1 VEWDRL
7 RRARIARALR
17 RREAELENRADRPP
31 IAEKA
36 DDLEAIKKAVEEAA
50 SVSGGLWLSYLIVLS
65 YLAIAAGAVTH
76 QDLLLERA
84 VKLPFLNVELPLL
97 AFFAL
102 APFVFLI
109 THTYALVHFKMLG
122 LKASRFHDELRRQL
136 PNTDDARGS
145 PSPKDTRDN
154 LRRLLPSNIFVQ
166 ILAGPPELRAGV
178 FGFILKL
185 IALTTLVLLPVSLL
199 LLLQVQFLPYHSIA
213 ITLAHRAAVFLD
225 ILILWVLRPPLL
237 IGARGWSFHER
248 ESGEVGKRKRAIG
261 ALGLLL
267 PSALS
272 LLAIWL
278 SAVIMTIPGEWQEKT
293 LAGLDPTIW
302 PNPNFSAGDETS
314 HIRISTRARLFAGKV
329 DDITRRRK
337 SLFSNTLVLPSFN
350 IYQALKIDNPE
361 KAKSDDQTF
370 DLRGR
375 RLDGAVFTGANLA
388 KVDLTGAHLE
398 GASLDAAQLPGA
410 RLDYAHLQ
418 GAKLVL
424 ARFKGASFENAEMQ
438 GVELW
443 GAQLQ
448 GASLNNARL
457 RGASFGGLRPEPRG
471 DSSRDAQTPLS
482 YVGGAQLQAAS
493 LDEAELEGAS
503 LEGAYL
509 QGASLAEARLQGA
522 SLDGAQLQG
531 ASFRASD
538 LTAASLNTAFLWRAN
553 FDSAKLRSM
562 SAESLNWVG
571 LGQVSAYTSRSI
583 GPMLLIENDK
593 ISPWRQDDYIEL
605 LKEFEQ
611 NVPDGYLKER
621 ALERIKILDCS
632 EKASGSALA
641 SCDPQAKE
649 PQSAAGAHKT
659 IESVAVDQV
668 DLAKELEGLVCKGD
682 PDAIF
687 ILRGL
692 LQNGRIKDA
701 GIEAVKLIEHI
712 QKDDC
717 PVSPALTVDDKEK
730 LQTVATNMSK
740 K

>member
-1 VEWDRL
+1 
-7 RRARIARALR
+7 LR
-17 RREAELENRADRPP
+17 RREVELEKKPDRPP

-36 DDLEAIKKAVEEAA
+36 NDLEAIKMAVEEAA
-50 SVSGGLWLSYLIVLS
+50 SVSGGLWLSYLVVLS

-84 VKLPFLNVELPLL
+84 VKLPFVNVELPLL

-109 THTYALVHFKMLG
+109 AHTYALVHFNMLG
-122 LKASRFHDELRRQL
+122 FKASHFHDELRRQL
-136 PNTDDARGS
+136 PNTDDGRES
-145 PSPKDTRDN
+145 PSPKDIRDN

-185 IALTTLVLLPVSLL
+185 ITLSTVVLLPVSLL
-199 LLLQVQFLPYHSIA
+199 LLFQIQFLPYHNLA
-213 ITLAHRAAVFLD
+213 ITLAHRAALFLD

-237 IGARGWSFHER
+237 IGRARRWSFHER
-248 ESGEVGKRKRAIG
+248 ESGEAGKRKLAIG

-278 SAVIMTIPGEWQEKT
+278 SAVIVTIPSEWQEKA
-293 LAGLDPTIW
+293 LAGLDPSIW
-302 PNPNFSAGDETS
+302 PNPNFSAGDGTS
-314 HIRISTRARLFAGKV
+314 HVRMSTRARLFAGEV

-337 SLFSNTLVLPSFN
+337 SLFSNTLVLPGFD

-361 KAKSDDQTF
+361 KVKSQDHTF

-398 GASLDAAQLPGA
+398 GALLDAAQLPGA
-410 RLDYAHLQ
+410 RLDHAHLQ
-418 GAKLVL
+418 GAKLSL

-438 GVELW
+438 GMELL
-443 GAQLQ
+443 GVQLQ
-448 GASLNNARL
+448 GASLNNAHL
-457 RGASFGGLRPEPRG
+457 RGASFAGLRPEPQ
-471 DSSRDAQTPLS
+471 DASSRDAQTPLS
-482 YVGGAQLQAAS
+482 YVGGAQLQGAS

-509 QGASLAEARLQGA
+509 QGASLAGARLQGA

-531 ASFRASD
+531 ADFRASD

-553 FDSAKLRSM
+553 FDSAELRSM
-562 SAESLNWVG
+562 SARSLNWVG
-571 LGQVSAYTSRSI
+571 VGQVTAYTSRLI
-583 GPMLLIENDK
+583 GPMLLVENDK
-593 ISPWRQDDYIEL
+593 ISPWREDDYLEL
-605 LKEFEQ
+605 LNEIKQ
-611 NVPDGYLKER
+611 NVPDGYLKEMT
-621 ALERIKILDCS
+621 LERIKILDCS
-632 EKASGSALA
+632 EKTSGRALA
-641 SCDPQAKE
+641 SCDPQAKQPE
-649 PQSAAGAHKT
+649 SVAGAHKT
-659 IESVAVDQV
+659 IERVAVDQV
-668 DLAKELEGLVCKGD
+668 ELAKELDGLVCKGD

-692 LQNGRIKDA
+692 LQNGRIEDA
-701 GIEAVKLIEHI
+701 GIEAAKLIEHI
-712 QKDDC
+712 QRNDC
-717 PVSPALTVDDKEK
+717 PVSTALTVYDKDK
-730 LQTVATNMSK
+730 LRTVVTNAAK